1 MSKLFFYDLETT
13 GLDYKKNA
21 IHQLSAIIVING
33 EVKERINIKI
43 RPFEGAE
50 ISQEALDVGNV
61 TLEQIMAYPP
71 MEEAHTQLIRIMSK
85 YVNRF
90 DKTDKFFLVGYNNAH
105 FDNDFFREMFIRCD
119 DIYFGS
125 WFWSNSI
132 DTMTL
137 ATINLLDQR
146 SKMINFKLST
156 VANELGIRLEE
167 SKLHD
172 ALYDVDLTMQVFYK
186 TKNSLL

>member
-33 EVKERINIKI
+33 EVKESINIKI

-71 MEEAHTQLIRIMSK
+71 MEEAHAQLIRIMSK

-146 SKMINFKLST
+146 RKMINFKLST